1 MATAAPPL
9 ICPQGHGPG
18 DPGTRFCTW
27 CGAGLVAPLAP
38 GEPASANGQSLS
50 SQSAQSLFSAQPLS
64 APQPLPS
71 EVWQPVLTATP
82 PQISATPAAVHAP
95 PAISTPLATPP
106 APSFTS
112 ATPSAINLP
121 SVTAQATVPSS
132 SSTPAPSASK
142 TACSLCDGEGARLG
156 SDEVIC
162 TQCGWLRPLFP
173 GYQLD
178 RSVFLWAQDGQ
189 AMMKLQKISALHA
202 VVRSVSDKVGRPWI
216 ESTFNGI
223 RLGPR
228 QLPDVWRQ
236 GVLAA
241 RCLGLTAMPDIYV
254 SGDQQWNTYTFGS
267 DSSAFIILGTAIL
280 NNFQNDEMLFVLA
293 REMGHCRAGHALW
306 KTVTRFL
313 AGDMGPQSGL
323 LSHGLLS
330 AISPTKLIE
339 GAVEMPLMAWSRQ
352 SEITAD
358 RAGLFAVGDEAL
370 ARRVLLAWSIRSN
383 RLLKQVNIDEWMKQE
398 DSSDDQMTR
407 FSEMTT
413 SSSMYTSRRLRLLG
427 QSAHEAELMRVSQ
440 TIQPARKAAAPPPQ
454 LAPHVASAH
463 PPAIYSPALD
473 SSASPQPA
481 GQTIASSPAQTNTP
495 QASSP
500 AAGVRVT
507 CHKCQTSVTV
517 PYAVLRGKTSLN
529 VRCPQCRNVY
539 IIRPRPTAQ
548 TSAAAPANPAPADT
562 PAVTAAV
569 APANSTPAS
578 ASPATTSEA
587 AAAIKASN
595 AAPAKNSPQT

>member
-1 MATAAPPL
+1 MVTTALPL
-9 ICPQGHGPG
+9 TCPQGHGPG
-18 DPGTRFCTW
+18 QSGTRFCSW
-27 CGAGLVAPLAP
+27 CGAGLVAPTDTDLSAP
-38 GEPASANGQSLS
+38 ANGQAIS
-50 SQSAQSLFSAQPLS
+50 SGQSLPASD
-64 APQPLPS
+64 
-71 EVWQPVLTATP
+71 WQPVQTAP
-82 PQISATPAAVHAP
+82 PQTPVALTVTSAP
-95 PAISTPLATPP
+95 PATPP
-106 APSFTS
+106 AAPQAIPAQPPSFTG
-112 ATPSAINLP
+112 ATPAVNLP
-121 SVTAQATVPSS
+121 PVTAPP
-132 SSTPAPSASK
+132 PAPAPTPTVAPATSPST
-142 TACSLCDGEGARLG
+142 TACPTCGGEGARLAP
-156 SDEVIC
+156 DDVIC
-162 TQCGWLRPLFP
+162 VQCGWLRPLFP

-202 VVRSVSDKVGRPWI
+202 VVRNVSDKVGRPWI

-241 RCLGLTAMPDIYV
+241 RCLGLAAMPDIYV
-254 SGDQQWNTYTFGS
+254 SGDSQWNTYTFGS
-267 DSSAFIILGTAIL
+267 DSSAFIVLGTAIL

-358 RAGLFAVGDEAL
+358 RAGLFAVGDETL

-398 DSSDDQMTR
+398 GASDDQMTR

-440 TIQPARKAAAPPPQ
+440 SIQLARKAAAPPPHP
-454 LAPHVASAH
+454 APVPAATHRPEIFSPSVASIV
-463 PPAIYSPALD
+463 PNSSVPASPTSAAPA
-473 SSASPQPA
+473 SSAQPNP
-481 GQTIASSPAQTNTP
+481 SL
-495 QASSP
+495 
-500 AAGVRVT
+500 AAGVRVSCNK
-507 CHKCQTSVTV
+507 CHTLVTV
-517 PYAVLRGKTSLN
+517 PFAVLRGKNSLN

-539 IIRPRPTAQ
+539 TIRPRPTAQ
-548 TSAAAPANPAPADT
+548 PAPSPADSAPVAGPGSMPLAEPVRPVTAPAH
-562 PAVTAAV
+562 
-569 APANSTPAS
+569 STPPS
-578 ASPATTSEA
+578 ASPAAKPKPVA
-587 AAAIKASN
+587 AST
-595 AAPAKNSPQT
+595 APARKRG